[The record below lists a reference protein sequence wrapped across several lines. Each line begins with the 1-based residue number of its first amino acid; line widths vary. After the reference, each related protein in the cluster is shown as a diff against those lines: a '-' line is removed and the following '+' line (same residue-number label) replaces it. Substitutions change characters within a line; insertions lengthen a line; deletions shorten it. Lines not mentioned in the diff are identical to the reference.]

1 MDIPNMQNAGSLV
14 VLGSINADHILNLQS
29 FPSPGET
36 VTGNHYQ
43 VAFGGKGANQ
53 AVAAGRSGANIA
65 FIACTGDDSI
75 GESVRQQ
82 LATDNIDISPVSVI
96 KGESTGVALI
106 FVNGEGEN
114 VIGIHAGANAALSP
128 ALVEAQRE
136 RIANASALLMQL
148 ESPLESVMAAAKIA
162 HQNKTIVALNP
173 APARELPDEL
183 LALVDII
190 TPNETEAEKL
200 TGIRVENDED
210 AAKAAQVLH
219 EKGIRTVL
227 ITLGSRGVWASVN
240 GEGQRV
246 PGFRVQAV
254 DTIAAGDTFNG
265 ALITAL
271 LEEKPLPEAIRFA
284 HAAAAITAK
293 VEAAIKELNYA
304 PSALARSLKL
314 NQTHTIGML
323 ITASTN
329 PFYSELVRGVERSC
343 FERGYSLVLCNTEG
357 DEQRMNRN
365 LETLMQ
371 KRVDGLLLLCTET
384 HQPSREIMQRYP
396 TVPTVMMDWAP
407 FDGDSDLI
415 QDNSL
420 LGGDLATQYLIDK
433 GHTRIACITGPLDKT
448 PARLRLEGYRA
459 AMKRAGL
466 NIPDGYEVTGDFEF
480 NGGFDA
486 MRQLLSHPLRPQ
498 AVFTGNDAMAVGVYQ
513 ALYQAELQVPQDI
526 AVIGYDDIE
535 LASFMTPPLTTIHQ
549 PKDELGE
556 LAIDV
561 LIHRITQ
568 PTLQQQRLQLTPIL
582 MERGSA

>member
-1 MDIPNMQNAGSLV
+1 MATMKDVARLAGVSTSTV
-14 VLGSINADHILNLQS
+14 SHVINKDR
-29 FPSPGET
+29 F
-36 VTGNHYQ
+36 
-43 VAFGGKGANQ
+43 
-53 AVAAGRSGANIA
+53 
-65 FIACTGDDSI
+65 
-75 GESVRQQ
+75 
-82 LATDNIDISPVSVI
+82 VS
-96 KGESTGVALI
+96 E
-106 FVNGEGEN
+106 
-114 VIGIHAGANAALSP
+114 
-128 ALVEAQRE
+128 
-136 RIANASALLMQL
+136 
-148 ESPLESVMAAAKIA
+148 
-162 HQNKTIVALNP
+162 
-173 APARELPDEL
+173 
-183 LALVDII
+183 
-190 TPNETEAEKL
+190 
-200 TGIRVENDED
+200 
-210 AAKAAQVLH
+210 
-219 EKGIRTVL
+219 
-227 ITLGSRGVWASVN
+227 
-240 GEGQRV
+240 
-246 PGFRVQAV
+246 
-254 DTIAAGDTFNG
+254 
-265 ALITAL
+265 
-271 LEEKPLPEAIRFA
+271 
-284 HAAAAITAK
+284 AITAK

-498 AVFTGNDAMAVGVYQ
+498 
-513 ALYQAELQVPQDI
+513 DI

>member
-1 MDIPNMQNAGSLV
+1 MATMKDVARLAGVSTSTV
-14 VLGSINADHILNLQS
+14 SHVINKDR
-29 FPSPGET
+29 F
-36 VTGNHYQ
+36 
-43 VAFGGKGANQ
+43 
-53 AVAAGRSGANIA
+53 
-65 FIACTGDDSI
+65 
-75 GESVRQQ
+75 
-82 LATDNIDISPVSVI
+82 VS
-96 KGESTGVALI
+96 E
-106 FVNGEGEN
+106 
-114 VIGIHAGANAALSP
+114 
-128 ALVEAQRE
+128 
-136 RIANASALLMQL
+136 
-148 ESPLESVMAAAKIA
+148 
-162 HQNKTIVALNP
+162 
-173 APARELPDEL
+173 
-183 LALVDII
+183 
-190 TPNETEAEKL
+190 
-200 TGIRVENDED
+200 
-210 AAKAAQVLH
+210 
-219 EKGIRTVL
+219 
-227 ITLGSRGVWASVN
+227 
-240 GEGQRV
+240 
-246 PGFRVQAV
+246 
-254 DTIAAGDTFNG
+254 
-265 ALITAL
+265 
-271 LEEKPLPEAIRFA
+271 
-284 HAAAAITAK
+284 AITAK

-433 GHTRIACITGPLDKT
+433 GHTRIACITGPL
-448 PARLRLEGYRA
+448 
-459 AMKRAGL
+459 
-466 NIPDGYEVTGDFEF
+466 
-480 NGGFDA
+480 
-486 MRQLLSHPLRPQ
+486 RPQ